1 MRLKSILYVLFSL
14 ALACAGHTT
23 LAQECIGL
31 AHAIMDCSAY
41 KCVADLTGERV
52 RYEVLGS
59 NEEGVCKYSESD
71 ETGFALCRVSQED
84 FSHISNYL
92 VQLFTKSSNV
102 RYHEIARMKART
114 CRFYRVRGNSFIKRD
129 EALNESDVRA
139 IERVV
144 GMRIRKEEVEG
155 VRSMFFDEE
164 DLKKLD

>member
-1 MRLKSILYVLFSL
+1 MLFSL

-23 LAQECIGL
+23 LAQECTGL
-31 AHAIMDCSAY
+31 AHALMDCSVY
-41 KCVADLTGERV
+41 KCVADLAGERV
-52 RYEVLGS
+52 HYEVLGS
-59 NEEGVCKYSESD
+59 NSGVCKYSESD
-71 ETGFALCRVSQED
+71 ETGFALCMVSQED
-84 FSHISNYL
+84 ISHLSNYL

-102 RYHEIARMKART
+102 RYHEIARVKART